1 MNFIAR
7 GQTVSFNLKQNKW
20 YFRCTYNSRPAFRA
34 FVSATSGSSQKLLG
48 KPVFE
53 PAKDERDKQN
63 NCKSARSQYISQPRK
78 KWYLPHEYHQ
88 LEVACSTN
96 ALQLS
101 ALYKARPFL
110 KFRPEAGVAPTIVR
124 KREIATTDITE
135 GFMILSSSIC
145 EGNQNCN
152 TSNMINA
159 CHILGVLSRSGAKEF
174 MFL

>member
-1 MNFIAR
+1 MHLQFETCVPCICFRYFGLVTKAVR
-7 GQTVSFNLKQNKW
+7 KASLRTCKRKEGQAEK
-20 YFRCTYNSRPAFRA
+20 
-34 FVSATSGSSQKLLG
+34 G
-48 KPVFE
+48 
-53 PAKDERDKQN
+53 
-63 NCKSARSQYISQPRK
+63 KSARSQYASQPRK

-88 LEVACSTN
+88 LEVACSSN

-110 KFRPEAGVAPTIVR
+110 KFRSEAGVAPTIIR
-124 KREIATTDITE
+124 KREIATTDIAE

-159 CHILGVLSRSGAKEF
+159 CHILSVLQESTKYQINDFSWP
-174 MFL
+174 LYS

>member
-7 GQTVSFNLKQNKW
+7 GQTVSFNFKQNKW

-48 KPVFE
+48 KPVFG
-53 PAKDERDKQN
+53 PAKDERDKHKK
-63 NCKSARSQYISQPRK
+63 CKSARSNMLLNHTHASQPRK

-110 KFRPEAGVAPTIVR
+110 KFRSEAGVAPTIVR
-124 KREIATTDITE
+124 KREIATTDIAE

-152 TSNMINA
+152 PSKA
-159 CHILGVLSRSGAKEF
+159 
-174 MFL
+174 